1 MKKRVYFF
9 LLFEFPRESSR
20 DHRGDFP
27 GDLDPGVRA
36 KGEHRLPPK
45 PQVDVVRM
53 RPRELSLRV
62 PTWTSLHVRLHI

>member
-1 MKKRVYFF
+1 MKKRVDFF

-27 GDLDPGVRA
+27 VDLDPGSGPRGSAVYPQKA
-36 KGEHRLPPK
+36 
-45 PQVDVVRM
+45 QVDVVRM